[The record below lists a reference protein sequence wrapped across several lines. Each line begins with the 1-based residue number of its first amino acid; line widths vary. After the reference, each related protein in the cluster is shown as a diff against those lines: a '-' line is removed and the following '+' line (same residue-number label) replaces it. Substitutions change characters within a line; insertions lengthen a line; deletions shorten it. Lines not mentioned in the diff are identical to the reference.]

1 MFLHTESNMCNGEI
15 KSVSFNQI
23 FISTLEE
30 AAAFITTIREPVVSE
45 EFCKTRQNPLS
56 LMGGGFCTGYIQS
69 YGADCF
75 VSILNYGKCELT
87 LIHLVVE

>member
-1 MFLHTESNMCNGEI
+1 MFTYTVSRICYCKINGI
-15 KSVSFNQI
+15 SLNPL

-30 AAAFITTIREPVVSE
+30 AAAFITITREPVVSE
-45 EFCKTRQNPLS
+45 EFCMTRQNPLS

-75 VSILNYGKCELT
+75 VSILKYGKY
-87 LIHLVVE
+87 LIDVYNMFR